1 MTSRLS
7 GNKACILKTFLPSQR
22 TIPFLAR
29 ESVFQCGSSSF
40 VLSII
45 FLLAAS
51 GFHLFLSLV
60 PHLLCTSSS
69 SYSWTIS
76 AMLCSSR
83 NSQLEGCG
91 LLVCHEQFSAVR
103 SNLSQWVKL
112 TYLCFWCDDWELPAD
127 RTLSRM
133 WNRILG

>member
-1 MTSRLS
+1 MNKWRGHDLTSRLS

-91 LLVCHEQFSAVR
+91 LLVCNFPLFYLALDVGVSQGMDLFLLTKLFSQPI
-103 SNLSQWVKL
+103 LS
-112 TYLCFWCDDWELPAD
+112 T
-127 RTLSRM
+127 TLV
-133 WNRILG
+133 